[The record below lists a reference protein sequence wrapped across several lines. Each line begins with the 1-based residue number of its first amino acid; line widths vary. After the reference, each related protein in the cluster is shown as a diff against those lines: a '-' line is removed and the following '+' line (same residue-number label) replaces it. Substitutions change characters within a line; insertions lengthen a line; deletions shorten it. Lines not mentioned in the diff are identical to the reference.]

1 MRQEKERTEKSTKRK
16 TKAQL
21 NLTTKEMAVFFYCP
35 TKNKLSPRLAGRNRI
50 KIRDMLIETGD

>member
-1 MRQEKERTEKSTKRK
+1 MDPIKIARRQSRQDETGEKESTEKHKESL

-35 TKNKLSPRLAGRNRI
+35 TK
-50 KIRDMLIETGD
+50 